1 MTQHTQGHRP
11 PITHGRTIGWW
22 APFYDACGWLMSFG
36 RLPTL
41 RKETLEIAALQPG
54 ESVLDVGCG
63 TGTLTL
69 MAAEQAGVDAR
80 VAGIDA
86 SPEMIEQARKKGS
99 KKKREVD
106 FRVAPIEKLPYGDAE
121 FDVVLSSL
129 MLHHLPDDLKAQGLA
144 EVRRVLKPGGRLVVL
159 DLLGFPGPIGA
170 LFGHKKDPEY
180 PEKLQAGIRS
190 ARFEPVERVEMGHDN
205 MVYLRATAA

>member
-1 MTQHTQGHRP
+1 MTQHTQGQRP

-36 RLPTL
+36 RLPAL

-86 SPEMIEQARKKGS
+86 SPEMIEQARKKAS
-99 KKKREVD
+99 KKKRDVD
-106 FRVAPIEKLPYGDAE
+106 FRVAPIEQLPYGGAE

-129 MLHHLPDDLKAQGLA
+129 MLHHLPDDLKEQGLA
-144 EVRRVLKPGGRLVVL
+144 EVRRVLKPGGRLIVV
-159 DLLGFPGPIGA
+159 DILGFPGPIGHI
-170 LFGHKKDPEY
+170 FGHKKDPEY
-180 PEKLQAGIRS
+180 PEKLQAAIKS
-190 ARFEPVERVEMGHDN
+190 ARFEPVEPVEMGHDN
-205 MVYLRATAA
+205 MVYLLATAS